1 MGEVASGTKV
11 FSSFKQTSFVW
22 LRSFGTMKLPIA
34 LFLLIG
40 LGACSSDSS
49 NQESDQPAAEAPK
62 TASLVFL
69 DKSLSTNSNQAFVNE
84 KYRKNLSELIQE
96 NIQRK
101 GDRLEVYF
109 VHENTSKAKALE
121 LVSQAELEDVEG
133 SNQTDREAAQ
143 TAYDLALQKE
153 KARFQQQALAQL
165 NTSNPSVSNRY
176 TDLQASLPVID
187 ELAGEGYD
195 VRVYYFS
202 DMVESMPGPNRRD
215 FHQTPPTD
223 DEQAVTWATA
233 DAGRLR
239 NNLSNLGKVTIRLVL
254 PFEPTSSSARNNP
267 AVTTYWQTLFRELG
281 VNQSVK
287 ELY

>member
-1 MGEVASGTKV
+1 MKPFFALLLLTGLAS
-11 FSSFKQTSFVW
+11 
-22 LRSFGTMKLPIA
+22 
-34 LFLLIG
+34 
-40 LGACSSDSS
+40 CSSSD
-49 NQESDQPAAEAPK
+49 ESGRSADQPVTETAK

-69 DKSLSTNSNQAFVNE
+69 DKSLSTNSNQRFVNE

-96 NIQRK
+96 NIQRQ
-101 GDRLEVYF
+101 GDRLEIYF

-121 LVSQAELEDVEG
+121 LVCQSAPDGVEG
-133 SNQTDREAAQ
+133 VNETDREAAQ
-143 TAYDLALQKE
+143 TSYELALQKE
-153 KARFQQQALAQL
+153 KTRFQQQALAQL
-165 NTSNPSVSNRY
+165 NATNPSVSNRY
-176 TDLQASLPVID
+176 TDLQASLPVIN

-202 DMVESMPGPNRRD
+202 DMVESMPGTNRRD
-215 FHQTPPTD
+215 FHTTPPANE
-223 DEQAVTWATA
+223 EQAETWATA
-233 DAGRLR
+233 DAARLR
-239 NNLSNLGKVTIRLVL
+239 NNLPNLAKATIRLVL